1 MNKFQVYRTL
11 RRHVKLSER
20 RNVAFETNSIAK
32 FFMILGGAM
41 LVLYMMFIAV
51 LLSLIANDS
60 TTFTAPQFF
69 FSILPFLLAVDFLAR
84 FFMQHTPSQMVKPYL
99 LLPLRRY
106 DCVDCFLLSSV
117 FSYGNLLWLSVTLPF
132 SLMSV
137 LFGYGL
143 FPTLF
148 LVLGFHLFIVCNSL
162 FYMLC
167 RTLVIER
174 AWLILLPL
182 LVYALLFIPWP
193 ISGITKLL
201 SVYSGIGTLVTDCN
215 PLLFLLLLGLLF
227 VLFMVNRIVQY
238 RCIKSETQAEKEL
251 NLRSISSF
259 DFFDRFNQTGEYLK
273 LELKMVLRN
282 KNMRKTFLLQ
292 IVFVVILSLLN
303 SFTDI
308 YDDDFSTQFW
318 SVYPFILVGINHVCI
333 MSYEGNFIECL
344 MVRKEN
350 IRSLLEAKYYFYS
363 VVLLLPLLLMLPTVF
378 TGKYSLLMLVSLM
391 IFTAGPLFCLLM
403 QLAVTNKQTLPLNT
417 KLTKKSGLETNYI
430 QVVYEV
436 VALFAPSFILPML
449 KMFFSD
455 TMTYVILMAIG
466 LVFIFTHKYW
476 INNIYVR
483 MMKRKYTN
491 LEGFMTSR

>member
-11 RRHVKLSER
+11 RRHVRLSER

-32 FFMILGGAM
+32 FFMILGGVM

-117 FSYGNLLWLSVTLPF
+117 FSYGNLLWLSVTVPF

-143 FPTLF
+143 FPALF

-174 AWLILLPL
+174 AWLLLLPL

-193 ISGITKLL
+193 VGGITKLL
-201 SVYSGIGTLVTDCN
+201 S
-215 PLLFLLLLGLLF
+215 
-227 VLFMVNRIVQY
+227 
-238 RCIKSETQAEKEL
+238 
-251 NLRSISSF
+251 
-259 DFFDRFNQTGEYLK
+259 DRK
-273 LELKMVLRN
+273 
-282 KNMRKTFLLQ
+282 
-292 IVFVVILSLLN
+292 
-303 SFTDI
+303 
-308 YDDDFSTQFW
+308 
-318 SVYPFILVGINHVCI
+318 
-333 MSYEGNFIECL
+333 
-344 MVRKEN
+344 
-350 IRSLLEAKYYFYS
+350 S
-363 VVLLLPLLLMLPTVF
+363 VV
-378 TGKYSLLMLVSLM
+378 
-391 IFTAGPLFCLLM
+391 
-403 QLAVTNKQTLPLNT
+403 
-417 KLTKKSGLETNYI
+417 
-430 QVVYEV
+430 
-436 VALFAPSFILPML
+436 
-449 KMFFSD
+449 
-455 TMTYVILMAIG
+455 
-466 LVFIFTHKYW
+466 
-476 INNIYVR
+476 
-483 MMKRKYTN
+483 
-491 LEGFMTSR
+491 

>member
-1 MNKFQVYRTL
+1 
-11 RRHVKLSER
+11 
-20 RNVAFETNSIAK
+20 
-32 FFMILGGAM
+32 
-41 LVLYMMFIAV
+41 
-51 LLSLIANDS
+51 
-60 TTFTAPQFF
+60 
-69 FSILPFLLAVDFLAR
+69 
-84 FFMQHTPSQMVKPYL
+84 
-99 LLPLRRY
+99 
-106 DCVDCFLLSSV
+106 
-117 FSYGNLLWLSVTLPF
+117 
-132 SLMSV
+132 MSV

-193 ISGITKLL
+193 VGGITKLL
-201 SVYSGIGTLVTDCN
+201 SVYSGIGTLVADCN
-215 PLLFLLLLGLLF
+215 PLLFLLLFGLLL
-227 VLFMVNRIVQY
+227 VLFMVNRTVQY

-318 SVYPFILVGINHVCI
+318 SVYPFILVGINHVRI

-378 TGKYSLLMLVSLM
+378 TGKFYR
-391 IFTAGPLFCLLM
+391 
-403 QLAVTNKQTLPLNT
+403 LPQQNAA
-417 KLTKKSGLETNYI
+417 
-430 QVVYEV
+430 Q
-436 VALFAPSFILPML
+436 
-449 KMFFSD
+449 
-455 TMTYVILMAIG
+455 
-466 LVFIFTHKYW
+466 
-476 INNIYVR
+476 
-483 MMKRKYTN
+483 
-491 LEGFMTSR
+491 